1 MNNLTLVGRL
11 ATDITL
17 DTPKD
22 KPIATF
28 RLAVDRQT
36 GNGADFIPVKC
47 FGTAAETHARYL
59 YRGRQVAITGRLA
72 QSQWTDA
79 NGNRRERLEVIASR
93 VKYLGRVPA
102 GNGGEEESDDSD
114 E

>member
-1 MNNLTLVGRL
+1 MNNLTLIGRL
-11 ATDITL
+11 ATDIRL

-28 RLAVDRQT
+28 RIAIDRQA
-36 GNGADFIPVKC
+36 GNGTDFIPVKC

-59 YRGRQVAITGRLA
+59 TKGRQIAIAGRLA
-72 QSQWTDA
+72 QSQWTDE

-93 VKYLGRVPA
+93 IEYLGKAPA
-102 GNGGEEESDDSD
+102 SAANESDDSD

>member
-36 GNGADFIPVKC
+36 GNGTDFIPIKA

-59 YRGRQVAITGRLA
+59 TKGRQVAITGRLA
-72 QSQWTDA
+72 HSQWTDS
-79 NGNRRERLEVIASR
+79 NGNRRERLEVIAAR
-93 VKYLGRVPA
+93 IDYLGKAPVSTTD
-102 GNGGEEESDDSD
+102 EEADDT
-114 E
+114 EE